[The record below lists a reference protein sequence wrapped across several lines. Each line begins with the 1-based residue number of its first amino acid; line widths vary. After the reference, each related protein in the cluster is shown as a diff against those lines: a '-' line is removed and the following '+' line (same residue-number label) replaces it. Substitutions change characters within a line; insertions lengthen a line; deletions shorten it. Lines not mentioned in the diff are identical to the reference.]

1 MPLPNLG
8 QLPPPSSAHPGL
20 YQRPHWGGSWHRTL
34 ACPQGSGPRPL
45 FLSLP
50 FLLGKPTLI
59 YPGLKA
65 RTFASAP
72 PVYMAPHPS
81 PSVLHPCRRR
91 PITKTLT
98 GPRQE
103 YRTGL
108 RFGVM
113 VAQPCVPRQNCPM
126 FITPLGSLH
135 LTFLVR
141 SHLAAIASS
150 QDPLPA

>member
-1 MPLPNLG
+1 MVNWPSRLSRMRELFKCASSKLG
-8 QLPPPSSAHPGL
+8 QLPPPSSAHAGL
-20 YQRPHWGGSWHRTL
+20 YQRPHWGGSRHRTL

-45 FLSLP
+45 LLSLS
-50 FLLGKPTLI
+50 FLLGEPTLI

-65 RTFASAP
+65 RISASAP

-91 PITKTLT
+91 PITKTLA

-103 YRTGL
+103 YCTGL

-113 VAQPCVPRQNCPM
+113 WPSLACPDRTAQCSSLPWAPC
-126 FITPLGSLH
+126 T
-135 LTFLVR
+135 
-141 SHLAAIASS
+141 
-150 QDPLPA
+150 